1 MEIKAVKFRD
11 EGFYTQPFVLG
22 GEEGVDK
29 YDKNIRYKGSMQNY
43 LIDTG
48 DEVILVDTGYAAE
61 LPVEVP
67 NENSLNFVG
76 RKTQAYD
83 TDSIRE
89 RDHADRRADTN
100 IYR

>member
-61 LPVEVP
+61 LPVESSVQSP
-67 NENSLNFVG
+67 HSPQTG
-76 RKTQAYD
+76 KSQAP
-83 TDSIRE
+83 
-89 RDHADRRADTN
+89 RAASYA
-100 IYR
+100 I

>member
-11 EGFYTQPFVLG
+11 DGFYTQPFVLG

-29 YDKNIRYKGSMQNY
+29 YDKNIRYKGSMP
-43 LIDTG
+43 
-48 DEVILVDTGYAAE
+48 E

-76 RKTQAYD
+76 WCL
-83 TDSIRE
+83 
-89 RDHADRRADTN
+89 HM
-100 IYR
+100 